1 MSASISGPF
10 EFVYNNLPLLN
21 KKVIVLSNRK
31 KEKKEEEENYR
42 GLDKRAIITDQSK
55 LSTGLNV
62 HTATLRH

>member
-31 KEKKEEEENYR
+31 KEKKKKKKKKKTI
-42 GLDKRAIITDQSK
+42 G
-55 LSTGLNV
+55 G
-62 HTATLRH
+62 

>member
-31 KEKKEEEENYR
+31 KEKKKKKKKKTI
-42 GLDKRAIITDQSK
+42 G
-55 LSTGLNV
+55 G
-62 HTATLRH
+62 

>member
-31 KEKKEEEENYR
+31 KEKKEEEEENYR
-42 GLDKRAIITDQSK
+42 GLDKRAIIIIK
-55 LSTGLNV
+55 AN
-62 HTATLRH
+62 

>member
-31 KEKKEEEENYR
+31 IEKKEEEENYR
-42 GLDKRAIITDQSK
+42 GLDKRAIIIIK
-55 LSTGLNV
+55 AN
-62 HTATLRH
+62 